1 MILLPWLVEHYR
13 LATFTMD
20 SAGIGSKVG
29 DILESAALN
38 LPIGL
43 PLQISGLVA
52 NISGLVT
59 RLASNLFPDKIFEA
73 EEPHKTSKFDF
84 EQFRK
89 KLKAKKTQGKK
100 KLKQIFEKLKQI
112 IQKLNN
118 LPTKN

>member
-1 MILLPWLVEHYR
+1 
-13 LATFTMD
+13 MD
-20 SAGIGSKVG
+20 SAGIGSRVG

-73 EEPHKTSKFDF
+73 EEPHKQAFIGT
-84 EQFRK
+84 FRK
-89 KLKAKKTQGKK
+89 KLKAKKTQAEK
-100 KLKQIFEKLKQI
+100 KLKQIFKKLK
-112 IQKLNN
+112 
-118 LPTKN
+118 